1 MWLQY
6 RESGQ
11 FTLPWDSGAK
21 TCLTAII
28 SVKDSVDGD
37 RKTPDTRFVFK
48 QLFLFVLLGLA
59 LAGQGIASPM
69 SCLSLAKS
77 DAGSVEMS
85 HCSETSMNETS
96 TNGNESKDCCG
107 SDCAAMLQCF
117 QTTATFLEGAA
128 VTETIAI
135 KAMSHTR
142 RLFGNP
148 TGMHSIP
155 EIKPPIIA

>member
-1 MWLQY
+1 MVQF
-6 RESGQ
+6 RDSGQ
-11 FTLPWDSGAK
+11 STLPWDRGPM
-21 TCLTAII
+21 TCLITII
-28 SVKDSVDGD
+28 SVKNSVDGD

-69 SCLSLAKS
+69 SCSSLSKS
-77 DAGSVEMS
+77 DAGSVEMT
-85 HCSETSMNETS
+85 HCSETAMNETS
-96 TNGNESKDCCG
+96 TNGNEPKDCCG
-107 SDCAAMLQCF
+107 SDCAVMLQCS

-128 VTETIAI
+128 VAEAI
-135 KAMSHTR
+135 TAKAMSPAH
-142 RLFGNP
+142 RLFENP

>member
-69 SCLSLAKS
+69 SCSSLSKS
-77 DAGSVEMS
+77 DAGSVEMV
-85 HCSETSMNETS
+85 HCSETGMNETS
-96 TNGNESKDCCG
+96 TNGNETNDCCG
-107 SDCAAMLQCF
+107 SDCAAMLQCS
-117 QTTATFLEGAA
+117 QTTATFLGSA
-128 VTETIAI
+128 TFSETIAV
-135 KAMSHTR
+135 KPMSPPR
-142 RLFGNP
+142 RLSENP
-148 TGMHSIP
+148 AGMHSIP

>member
-59 LAGQGIASPM
+59 LAGQGIARPM
-69 SCLSLAKS
+69 SCSSLSKS

-85 HCSETSMNETS
+85 HCSETGMNETS
-96 TNGNESKDCCG
+96 TPKDCCG
-107 SDCAAMLQCF
+107 SDCAAMLQCSP
-117 QTTATFLEGAA
+117 TTATFLEGAA
-128 VTETIAI
+128 VAEAI
-135 KAMSHTR
+135 SAKAMSPAH
-142 RLFGNP
+142 RLFENP